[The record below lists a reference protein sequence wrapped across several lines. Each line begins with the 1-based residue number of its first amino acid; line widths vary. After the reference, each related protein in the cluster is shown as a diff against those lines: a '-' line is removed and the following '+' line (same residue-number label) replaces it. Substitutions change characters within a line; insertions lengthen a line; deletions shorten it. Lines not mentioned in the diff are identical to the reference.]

1 MNIEKHNGIMTADQF
16 AHLGEGHVAYVR
28 KIQTDDLIGRYPGL
42 PELDPGLEMWALFA
56 ADGQPILLTGER
68 SDAVAGAMENQLT
81 PVAIH

>member
-1 MNIEKHNGIMTADQF
+1 MNIDEREGIMSADQF

-28 KIQTDDLIGRYPGL
+28 KVQSDDLIGRYPGL
-42 PELDPGLEMWALFA
+42 PELDRGLELWALFA

-68 SDAVAGAMENQLT
+68 ADAIAGAAENELT